1 MKKYLLII
9 FLLILTLFLYKSN
22 TPKVVDAFLYK
33 EQSVYNDYSVVI
45 NSSLKKY
52 LEEFKKFNN
61 KDYIIKSIS
70 ISHNYNNYINNEIY
84 DIKIE
89 GSNYKDSINEYI
101 EKYLTILKKY
111 NLESEISKVDTGNFE
126 INKIDIY
133 TSEDIY
139 LKIKELFN

>member
-52 LEEFKKFNN
+52 LEVFKKFKN

>member
-52 LEEFKKFNN
+52 LEVFKKFNN